1 MSKNY
6 YITTKDA
13 AFMFD
18 YMKDAEIDFENR
30 RFEIHVAQTVGR
42 LAPILQ
48 VHPEFSTW
56 DELTGY
62 LIGNEEHITIFDEY
76 ETKVSV
82 AEFLGTIKCDKA
94 NNPSRRSVFKEMV
107 YDERYYMDD
116 RGYEWCKV
124 EFS

>member
-30 RFEIHVAQTVGR
+30 RFGIHVAQTVGR

-76 ETKVSV
+76 EAKVSV
-82 AEFLGTIKCDKA
+82 AEFLDTIKCDKA